1 MKRILLLL
9 MTLVLAVSGIKA
21 APSISKDG
29 STITLSGFN
38 AGDLAKVFAG
48 EIEGISAEDFS
59 GVSSIVFG
67 SGCALNADDFTAMSS
82 TTHSELSGVKT
93 VDMSNAT
100 VSVDTSEGSTATAIS
115 TMSGMNLSAMEYLRL
130 PDGMTSADDVAA
142 MANLHSSSKNAS
154 LKMAGAYKDDTLD
167 EVALYSFTSNSVQ
180 GFQAAMMSSVWSNIK
195 VARLAGQYGNSDL
208 DKGNEDLVFSSK
220 PAEWDF
226 TGANF
231 DACTVNGTFSFANNS
246 EYYSET
252 DPFEEGTD
260 GGKPAPLTGLSD
272 FQTNAFYY
280 FKGYASSVVKLELPD
295 RITEIPPFCLQML
308 GKENKDN
315 YKLYYGLDD
324 DGFNAISD
332 DGASVAI
339 EHLKIPNSVTTVGY
353 ECAYN
358 TKIKKISFGSGLEV
372 VQGGAFKQVSQ
383 LQDIE
388 FSAGISNCYLGDEAF
403 QLCYDVKHIV
413 LCEGIVSIG
422 AGCFQNSQQMESIRL
437 PQSLQ
442 YIGNDA
448 FNLCVALGSIT
459 IPPNVKKIGK
469 RAFKLTA
476 LRDIYLT
483 TTDPDGVPEIFTVG
497 TSFVQNV
504 YDQQATFSLNQMEG
518 YNTVP
523 YNNTTPYSAGLNSM
537 TWDEAMEWYYINAC
551 CMSVLHYPEEL
562 ADRVRARITETYG
575 TQSSDGIG
583 LPIRDSNGDYQVPD
597 DDPYDDVYKRASGN
611 APGLSYPP
619 ADLGTKGNGKFSK
632 DGWAQFLLMKGYV
645 PEEESTVYTK
655 KYKDVWYTMCF
666 PFELTDEQLAATFNE
681 GFNIA
686 DFSGVQ
692 IKDPSVPEDN
702 VDKKTLVL
710 HFNKVAETL
719 YKDPEKKLYERKT
732 DGSGNII
739 REQDGTTVM
748 FDYNVYIRNGQE
760 YHHVI
765 VATGEA
771 AVTKTKTFAPG
782 SSLADA
788 ANHKDQAVI
797 IDGYLASAGHP
808 YMIHPNTGILPT
820 QAPVDCYFSGITWIV
835 GDDEGVANGD
845 TEAKSTDQVREELY
859 EAEARTVDLGV
870 ENTANNFDQRGY
882 TNLNGKNYTGQK
894 YTFKGNYRELS
905 ASAPASVVNAKEP
918 VVTDYTQWYPD
929 GPPQTMS
936 APENTPE
943 AQVGPRMTEA
953 DKPEEKTDP
962 RTDEAYPEVFQTFY
976 NTVFQFNGQDRTAG
990 EEILNWQFSSLVNPT
1005 IQNWGVQV
1013 YQFTCNMEG
1022 LQVALKTYFGD
1033 TYDNKSAITASLF
1046 SETALNTLK
1055 GKCQAFHDALEEYSD
1070 YPATLAAY
1078 EANVTAWAAYDAAV
1092 AAAASYSYETEKT
1105 NYDTAITNWENAVKD
1120 WNNTRAPYKVLIP
1133 QYAYFLGTAKN
1144 ATYPKYWRETA
1155 PDNVPRTTGL
1165 WTQYSAIILPN
1176 AAALAGLETE
1186 LGGVT
1191 TSSGTGSTPGAKSHD
1206 IAFDEKYFFIDDTPQ
1221 GIATLIEKIE
1231 KEEGKAP
1238 EVEYMDIVVSID
1250 GKIVSRDKTT
1260 FEGLPKGVYII
1271 NGKKYYVK

>member
-1 MKRILLLL
+1 MKKFLLITMVLLL
-9 MTLVLAVSGIKA
+9 T
-21 APSISKDG
+21 ISMQAQT
-29 STITLSGFN
+29 TITVTSENTLASQLANLSTVQST
-38 AGDLAKVFAG
+38 LIITG
-48 EIEGISAEDFS
+48 ELTAEDFEL
-59 GVSSIVFG
+59 
-67 SGCALNADDFTAMSS
+67 LNS
-82 TTHSELSGVKT
+82 TTYSQLASVTKLDLSG
-93 VDMSNAT
+93 AT
-100 VSVDTSEGSTATAIS
+100 VASIS
-115 TMSGMNLSAMEYLRL
+115 DMTGMNLSAMEYLRL

-142 MANLHSSSKNAS
+142 MANLHSSSKNAA

-180 GFQAAMMSSVWSNIK
+180 GFQSAMMSSVWGNIN
-195 VARLAGQYGNSDL
+195 VARLAGQYGVNDL
-208 DKGNEDLVFSSK
+208 DKGTSDLVFSSK

-231 DACTVNGTFSFANNS
+231 DACTVNGDFPFANS
-246 EYYSET
+246 SDYYSET
-252 DPFEEGTD
+252 DPFEEGTE
-260 GGKPAPLTGLSD
+260 GGKPAPLTGLSN

-339 EHLKIPNSVTTVGY
+339 EHLKIPNSISTVGY

-358 TKIKKISFGSGLEV
+358 TKINKITFGSGLKV
-372 VQGGAFKQVSQ
+372 VQGGAFKQVSL

-523 YNNTTPYSAGLNSM
+523 YNDTNGGQFSAGLHSM

-719 YKDPEKKLYERKT
+719 YKDPEKNLYERKT

-771 AVTKTKTFAPG
+771 AITKTKTFAPG
-782 SSLADA
+782 NSLAEA
-788 ANHKDQAVI
+788 EQNKDQAVI
-797 IDGYLASAGHP
+797 VDGYLASAGHP
-808 YMIHPNTGILPT
+808 YMIHPNTGTAPT
-820 QAPVDCYFSGITWIV
+820 AQPVDCYFSGIEWVV

-845 TEAKSTDQVREELY
+845 PEAKSTDQVREELY
-859 EAEARTVDLGV
+859 EAEARTVNLGE

-882 TNLNGKNYTGQK
+882 KNLDGKNYTGQT
-894 YTFKGNYRELS
+894 YTFKGNYREFNKGADLS
-905 ASAPASVVNAKEP
+905 
-918 VVTDYTQWYPD
+918 
-929 GPPQTMS
+929 G
-936 APENTPE
+936 
-943 AQVGPRMTEA
+943 
-953 DKPEEKTDP
+953 KPEIPTKPTPPVALPKPTEVQQPAFVEDPGITLTDKDIALYSKLSDGKNQYEP
-962 RTDEAYPEVFQTFY
+962 GPWKGETEITATFGDGSTQASKYTQTFY
-976 NTVFQFNGQDRTAG
+976 IYGETLTSINSAYATNNNANEAGFNYCKNLFNNYGKVAAYQQYLIDQAAYEQYLIDLAAYNAYDPVAAQAQYEQDLA
-990 EEILNWQFSSLVNPT
+990 N
-1005 IQNWGVQV
+1005 
-1013 YQFTCNMEG
+1013 Y
-1022 LQVALKTYFGD
+1022 
-1033 TYDNKSAITASLF
+1033 
-1046 SETALNTLK
+1046 ETALENY
-1055 GKCQAFHDALEEYSD
+1055 DD
-1070 YPATLAAY
+1070 DLAAWK
-1078 EANVTAWAAYDAAV
+1078 ERLAAQGAFV
-1092 AAAASYSYETEKT
+1092 
-1105 NYDTAITNWENAVKD
+1105 V
-1120 WNNTRAPYKVLIP
+1120 IP
-1133 QYAYFLGTAKN
+1133 QYAYFLGTPAG
-1144 ATYPKYWRETA
+1144 AIYPKYFRQRS
-1155 PDNVPRTTGL
+1155 DNPNRPTGL

-1191 TSSGTGSTPGAKSHD
+1191 TSGSGTPGAKNHD

-1231 KEEGKAP
+1231 KEEGKAD
-1238 EVEYMDIVVSID
+1238 VEYMDIVVSID

>member
-59 GVSSIVFG
+59 GFSRIVFG
-67 SGCALNADDFTAMSS
+67 SGCTLNADDFTAMSS

-115 TMSGMNLSAMEYLRL
+115 TISGMNLSAMEYLRL
-130 PDGMTSADDVAA
+130 PDGKTSADDVAA
-142 MANLHSSSKNAS
+142 MKNLHSSSKNAS
-154 LKMAGAYKDDTLD
+154 LKMAGAYKDAALD

-180 GFQAAMMSSVWSNIK
+180 GFQSAMMSSVWGNIK
-195 VARLAGQYGNSDL
+195 VARLAGQYGVNDL
-208 DKGNEDLVFSSK
+208 DKGTSDLVFSSK

-231 DACTVNGTFSFANNS
+231 DACTVNGDFSFANNS
-246 EYYSET
+246 DYYSET
-252 DPFEEGTD
+252 DPFEEGTE
-260 GGKPAPLTGLSD
+260 GGKPAPLTGLSN

-339 EHLKIPNSVTTVGY
+339 EHLKIPNSISTVGY

-358 TKIKKISFGSGLEV
+358 TKINKITFGSGLKV
-372 VQGGAFKQVSQ
+372 VQGGAFKQVSL

-523 YNNTTPYSAGLNSM
+523 YNNTNPYSAGLNSM
-537 TWDEAMEWYYINAC
+537 TWDEAVEWYYINVN
-551 CMSVLHYPEEL
+551 CMTVLHFPDEL

-575 TQSSDGIG
+575 TKSSDGIG
-583 LPIRDSNGDYQVPD
+583 LPIRDGNGDYQVPE
-597 DDPYDDVYKRASGN
+597 DDPYDDVVKRATGY
-611 APGLSYPP
+611 APELADDPYPD
-619 ADLGTKGNGKFSK
+619 ADLGTKGHGKFSK

-645 PEEESTVYTK
+645 PEGESTVYTK

-710 HFNKVAETL
+710 HFNRVAETL
-719 YKDPEKKLYERKT
+719 YKDPEKNLYERKT
-732 DGSGNII
+732 DGSGNVI

-771 AVTKTKTFAPG
+771 AITKTKTFAPG
-782 SSLADA
+782 NTLEDA
-788 ANHKDQAVI
+788 KRNIAQAVV

-894 YTFKGNYRELS
+894 YTFKGNFREFKKDADLS
-905 ASAPASVVNAKEP
+905 GRPEEVKEP
-918 VVTDYTQWYPD
+918 KALQN
-929 GPPQTMS
+929 
-936 APENTPE
+936 PEP
-943 AQVGPRMTEA
+943 
-953 DKPEEKTDP
+953 KPEEPPVIDEPTSVDNPDEMAKYADAKDLFKTTRMTFSGWTGQANVSNVVYTYLDDLVAFDFNEFFDNNQYRTRTEWNSYPHPSAQLDQNGLTVFKNYLGDP
-962 RTDEAYPEVFQTFY
+962 VPSDITTKFAALKSLAQDYKKDLDDYNSYGQRYQDWEDNQTAWENYRTDMEIWNSWKPSPE
-976 NTVFQFNGQDRTAG
+976 
-990 EEILNWQFSSLVNPT
+990 ES
-1005 IQNWGVQV
+1005 
-1013 YQFTCNMEG
+1013 
-1022 LQVALKTYFGD
+1022 
-1033 TYDNKSAITASLF
+1033 
-1046 SETALNTLK
+1046 
-1055 GKCQAFHDALEEYSD
+1055 
-1070 YPATLAAY
+1070 AAY
-1078 EANVTAWAAYDAAV
+1078 REASNAYTQYLKDLAEWKAALAEQGGFV
-1092 AAAASYSYETEKT
+1092 
-1105 NYDTAITNWENAVKD
+1105 V
-1120 WNNTRAPYKVLIP
+1120 IP
-1133 QYAYFLGTAKN
+1133 QYAYFLGTPAG
-1144 ATYPKYWRETA
+1144 AIYPKYFREREKK
-1155 PDNVPRTTGL
+1155 PNRSTGL

-1176 AAALAGLETE
+1176 AAALAGLETD

-1231 KEEGKAP
+1231 KEEGKAD
-1238 EVEYMDIVVSID
+1238 VEYMDIVVSID